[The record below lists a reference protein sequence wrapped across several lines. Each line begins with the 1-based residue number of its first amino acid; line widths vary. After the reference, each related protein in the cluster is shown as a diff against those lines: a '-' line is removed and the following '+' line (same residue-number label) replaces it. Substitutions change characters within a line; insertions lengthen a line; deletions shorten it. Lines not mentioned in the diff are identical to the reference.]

1 MQNIKQLREELI
13 ANYEGIK
20 NQSLDLKTASEMNN
34 TAGKIIATVT
44 TELKYQNQH
53 GTKKR
58 IDFLEYEQEEV
69 K

>member
-1 MQNIKQLREELI
+1 MQNIKQLRDELI

-20 NQSLDLKTASEMNN
+20 DNTLDLKTASEMNN

-53 GTKKR
+53 GKKRR
-58 IDFLEYEQEEV
+58 IDFLEYDEQQD
-69 K
+69 